1 MPLVAESF
9 DDQRMRWRSMQPLLH
24 LLCVECLWDDT
35 PQVRDAHL
43 SLGKELASLP
53 KLVLERKE
61 VFNLFVFRSGI

>member
-1 MPLVAESF
+1 
-9 DDQRMRWRSMQPLLH
+9 MQPLLH